1 MKLAYLFLYKGGRD
15 NMDQLILNPD
25 ILLWL
30 ILLVAFIVIE
40 AATVSLLTTWFAI
53 GSLFSLVLAFLG
65 APFYWQIAVFFVVSF
80 VLLIFT
86 KPFVDKKLMAKKEA
100 TNADRVIGKT
110 GVVIEEIDNIKG
122 TGQVKVLNQIWS
134 ASSEENIKKGEK
146 VIVKD
151 IRGVKSI
158 VEKQN

>member
-1 MKLAYLFLYKGGRD
+1 
-15 NMDQLILNPD
+15 MDQLILNPD

-151 IRGVKSI
+151 IRGVKLI

>member
-151 IRGVKSI
+151 SVLSSGVK
-158 VEKQN
+158 